1 MLKRISL
8 ETWTYLYIMLFF
20 LLVGMNFFPFLFQE
34 NGRMVG
40 GFNLAAEAN
49 LLHLFSGMWAATA
62 LYWSRGWML
71 FYFRA
76 FGTVYFLDG
85 VIGVLAG
92 KAFLNL
98 NLFRHHIE
106 PHADFGTR
114 ILLNIPH
121 LVIGGLAMVIGFALF
136 KTMKDRNMIK

>member
-1 MLKRISL
+1 
-8 ETWTYLYIMLFF
+8 
-20 LLVGMNFFPFLFQE
+20 
-34 NGRMVG
+34 MVG
-40 GFNLAAEAN
+40 GFNLATEAN

-62 LYWSRGWML
+62 LWWSRGAML

-98 NLFRHHIE
+98 NLLRHHVE
-106 PHADFGTR
+106 PHAELGTR

-121 LVIGGLAMVIGFALF
+121 LVIGGLAMFVGFVLF
-136 KTMKDRNMIK
+136 RTITERRR